1 MDLLEKIEIEP
12 KKKAD
17 STIIWLHGLG
27 ANGADFEPIVKELN
41 LPLTNSTRFIFPT
54 APKIPV
60 TINNKFLMSAW
71 YDILEVVNDR
81 KINEGQLVESAGQ
94 IHLLIDEE
102 INRGI
107 NSKNI
112 IIAGFSQGGAV
123 ALHAALTYPKSLS
136 GILAMSTYFATAE
149 IIKIAPENKNLPIQF
164 FHGKHDVVIPEIQAK
179 ISVEK
184 LITLGL
190 NPKYKVFSMD
200 HSVCLE
206 EIADISDWLQD
217 RIK

>member
-1 MDLLEKIEIEP
+1 
-12 KKKAD
+12 
-17 STIIWLHGLG
+17 LHGLG